1 MQKLI
6 LAFALSMIPAAAQI
20 AVRGTTVYT
29 MSGAPIKEGVVLVK
43 DGKIEKIGAASD
55 VKIPSGYKVMQA
67 AVVTPGLIDARAT
80 IGLTGY
86 LNQPQDQDVLE
97 KSAPLQPEL
106 RAIDA
111 YDPNERLIEYVRGF
125 GITTLHT
132 GHGPGALISGQ
143 TMVIKTN
150 ATTADQAMIPL
161 AMVVGNLGDDAKSK
175 EAGKSP
181 GTRAKQIAMLR
192 SEFIKAQEYNRK
204 AEKKDPKDAKDAARD
219 LRTEMLGRV
228 VKGEVPLLLTADR
241 ATDIMSAIRLAKEFN
256 LKLVLDSAA
265 EAHMVLDQIKAANVP
280 VILHPTMY
288 RAFGETENLSFETAA
303 KLKKAGIPFAL
314 QSGYEGYVPKT
325 RVVLWEAAIAAANGL
340 SQNDALASITIDAAR
355 LLGIAA
361 RVGSLETGKDADIAM
376 FDGDPFEYT
385 SHCTGVVIDGAIA
398 STEKR

>member
-6 LAFALSMIPAAAQI
+6 LAFALSTIPAAAQI

-80 IGLTGY
+80 VGLTGY

-340 SQNDALASITIDAAR
+340 SQNDALSSITIDAAR